1 MGAAPFYPRLIQARV
16 AEALADTPVVLL
28 AGPRQAGKTTL
39 VRQMATPGMRYL
51 TLDDALTLLSARD
64 DPVGMVRSL
73 DRAVI
78 DEIQRAPQLL
88 LAIKKSVDEDRR
100 AGRFLLTGSANLMTL
115 PALADSLA
123 GRMETLALLPLSQ
136 SEIKGSSANWIDAAF
151 AGRLLQV
158 DKPVVGQTLVEVVL
172 QGGYPEAISRTSA
185 RRRTVWARQYLEAL
199 IARDV
204 RDVASIDKLDQLPR
218 FLRSL
223 AQVSGQMCNY
233 TQLGGQVGLDS
244 KTAARY
250 VGVFEQMYLL
260 RRVEGWARNR
270 LKRVV
275 KSPKLQFID
284 AGLLASLLDLGE
296 AEVQRDRSRFGNV
309 LETFVYAELLKHS
322 STSEGD
328 YRLLY
333 YRDVDGFEVDVVI
346 ENAAGQLIGVEVK
359 AAATVSTGDLRGLK
373 KWSRL
378 AGEHFRLGVLLYD
391 GDETLPLGDGLW
403 AAPLSTLWGGVREP
417 GAQTRQG

>member
-1 MGAAPFYPRLIQARV
+1 MNSPILYPRLIEARI
-16 AEALADTPVVLL
+16 AEALADTPVVLV

-39 VRQMATPGMRYL
+39 VRQMATQGMRYL
-51 TLDDALTLLSARD
+51 TLDDELTLLSARA

-73 DRAVI
+73 DRAII

-88 LAIKKSVDEDRR
+88 LAIKKSIDEDRR
-100 AGRFLLTGSANLMTL
+100 PGRFLLTGSANLMAL
-115 PALADSLA
+115 PTAADSLA

-136 SEIKGSSANWIDAAF
+136 SELYGSTANWIDAAF
-151 AGRLLQV
+151 AGRLLKV
-158 DKPVVGQTLVEVVL
+158 AIPVVGTVLVEAVL
-172 QGGYPEAISRTSA
+172 RGGYPEAISRKDA
-185 RRRTVWARQYLEAL
+185 RRRTVWARQYIDA
-199 IARDV
+199 IIQRDV

-260 RRVEGWARNR
+260 KRVEVWARNR

-275 KSPKLQFID
+275 KTPKLQFVD
-284 AGLLASLLDLGE
+284 AGLLATLLDLGP
-296 AEVQRDRSRFGNV
+296 AEVQQDRSRLGNV
-309 LETFVYAELLKHS
+309 LETFAYSELIKHIT
-322 STSEGD
+322 TSEDD

-333 YRDVDGFEVDVVI
+333 YRDVDMFEVDVVI
-346 ENAAGQLIGVEVK
+346 ENAVGQLIGVEIK
-359 AAATVSTGDLRGLK
+359 AAATVKASDLHGLK
-373 KWSRL
+373 KL
-378 AGEHFRLGVLLYD
+378 ASMAGDHFKMGVLLYD
-391 GDETLPLGDGLW
+391 GTETMPLGNRLW
-403 AAPLSTLWGGVREP
+403 AAPLSTLWG
-417 GAQTRQG
+417 Q